1 MLSTVAIYTILLAT
15 LWFAWKSERLDINCA
30 DNAQTLCGPGKG
42 RAYYN
47 SRPDAADTIGVLVD
61 KLNATGHYDSKVI
74 HWRRPMMIG
83 IIGMFTLAL
92 VGRGELD
99 IARNIGIS
107 VIVVFLVAYGFS
119 MFYRR
124 EVSKMAEAQM
134 DAIAKIIK
142 VKLEL
147 ANNVLESNLS
157 SESSQ

>member
-1 MLSTVAIYTILLAT
+1 
-15 LWFAWKSERLDINCA
+15 
-30 DNAQTLCGPGKG
+30 
-42 RAYYN
+42 
-47 SRPDAADTIGVLVD
+47 
-61 KLNATGHYDSKVI
+61 
-74 HWRRPMMIG
+74 MMIG

-99 IARNIGIS
+99 IAQNIGIS